1 MQTFE
6 HQLKMSH
13 PINMKA
19 HRAVLA
25 VHSSLVST
33 EVLDF
38 LHPFHLVLIC
48 DRVRGPQPVLVK
60 HHSSHVGWHAE
71 DDPLTSALIAAIL
84 GGLVVLTVFGKVIMC
99 LNSHTAA

>member
-1 MQTFE
+1 MQTCE

-13 PINMKA
+13 PIYMKA

-38 LHPFHLVLIC
+38 LHPFHLVLVC
-48 DRVRGPQPVLVK
+48 DRVRGAHPVLVK
-60 HHSSHVGWHAE
+60 HHSSHRWLARRG
-71 DDPLTSALIAAIL
+71 
-84 GGLVVLTVFGKVIMC
+84 
-99 LNSHTAA
+99 

>member
-1 MQTFE
+1 MQTWE
-6 HQLKMSH
+6 HQVKMSR
-13 PINMKA
+13 PIYMKA

-48 DRVRGPQPVLVK
+48 DRVRGAHPALVK
-60 HHSSHVGWHAE
+60 HHSSHWR
-71 DDPLTSALIAAIL
+71 LTRRGRPTHIRSDRHHPRRVSSSHSIWQSNY
-84 GGLVVLTVFGKVIMC
+84 VLEFSRC
-99 LNSHTAA
+99 